1 MVCDSHQAENVT
13 QGKFVALAQNVRQ
26 LTHHP
31 VLSGWR
37 HRTPQN
43 LAANVVRSNVR
54 RQKREQEAVA
64 MNELLSVESDVN
76 WEHIAPHLDA
86 ATFLQ
91 DTQRS
96 SDVAFDNLTKAG
108 QSQSND

>member
-1 MVCDSHQAENVT
+1 
-13 QGKFVALAQNVRQ
+13 
-26 LTHHP
+26 
-31 VLSGWR
+31 
-37 HRTPQN
+37 
-43 LAANVVRSNVR
+43 
-54 RQKREQEAVA
+54 

-96 SDVAFDNLTKAG
+96 SDVAFDNLTQAG
-108 QSQSND
+108 QYQSND